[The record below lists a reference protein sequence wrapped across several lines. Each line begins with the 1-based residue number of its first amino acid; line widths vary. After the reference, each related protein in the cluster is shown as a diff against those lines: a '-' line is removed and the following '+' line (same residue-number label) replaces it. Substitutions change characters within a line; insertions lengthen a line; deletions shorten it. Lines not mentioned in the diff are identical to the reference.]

1 MEPGA
6 DSPALSA
13 QQQRIL
19 AVVAASIR
27 ERGYP
32 PTVREIGARVGLR
45 SPSTVAHHLQVL
57 EQQGLLRRAA
67 GSPRAVELRDA
78 APAPGR
84 TVDVPLLGTVAAGF
98 PRLADQSPGDVLT
111 LPATL
116 VGPGTCFALKVRG
129 DSMTDAGIVE
139 GDTIVIRRQPAADD
153 GDIVAAL
160 LGDEATIK
168 VLRHREGHAELVPR
182 NPAYP
187 VLAADDAV
195 ILGKAVCV
203 LRSLP

>member
-1 MEPGA
+1 MEPA
-6 DSPALSA
+6 DGPDLTP

-32 PTVREIGARVGLR
+32 PTMREIAARVGLR

-57 EQQGLLRRAA
+57 EQHGLLRRAA

-78 APAPGR
+78 APAPPGR
-84 TVDVPLLGTVAAGF
+84 TVDVPLLGTVAAGL

-111 LPATL
+111 LPAAL
-116 VGPGTCFALKVRG
+116 VGPGTCFALQVRG
-129 DSMTDAGIVE
+129 DSMIEAGIFE
-139 GDTIVIRRQPAADD
+139 GDTVVIRRQPTADD

-160 LGDEATIK
+160 LDDEATIK
-168 VLRHREGHAELVPR
+168 VLRHRAGHAELVPR

-187 VLAADDAV
+187 VLPADDAT